1 MCVFIWEKYWTATYR
16 AGQLND
22 GVFYVILSVKVYH
35 RDGTDERWSTDASMS
50 AQLLVLKETKTKL
63 PYMYVLLW
71 WALAKCERSTMTK
84 LNFLPLYFLRKTK
97 LSLLTFTNSKHN
109 KRGGLSLVKFSVHD
123 YETLYWSRSRLTV
136 WWSDSCYICLA
147 RYEGTSRV
155 CVVKCVVFKSLSMLT
170 CQR

>member
-63 PYMYVLLW
+63 PYINVDVVNYGRQLITW
-71 WALAKCERSTMTK
+71 
-84 LNFLPLYFLRKTK
+84 PLFM
-97 LSLLTFTNSKHN
+97 FI
-109 KRGGLSLVKFSVHD
+109 
-123 YETLYWSRSRLTV
+123 
-136 WWSDSCYICLA
+136 CY
-147 RYEGTSRV
+147 
-155 CVVKCVVFKSLSMLT
+155 
-170 CQR
+170 